1 MAKQKIQNQEKPKQ
15 TGNRKGVSRKRTN
28 KNNFRSK
35 EMESSMEGTQ
45 KGSKDMP
52 HNTAAR
58 CADNDPNWYTHVFPL
73 AQDVASF
80 NYNIPV
86 GTPFNPLQDRTIS
99 TGPASVKANKTTTLG
114 KVVPGIFTLQVQPSI
129 GYSNDPISAPN
140 IAAQQLYSLV
150 RKANSGAVNYD
161 KTDLMM
167 MIVAMDSAYML
178 YEEMLRAYRLIGR
191 YDVDSRYMPD
201 ALMYALGFDPS
212 LQREL
217 ANFRA
222 LLDTFAYKFSAIN
235 VPDQFDFIKR
245 HSWLFS
251 NVYADSESS
260 KAQLYAYVPDGYYVW
275 VEGDDGKPSH
285 LKYVARAAL
294 YNNTDHVATV
304 DAMYKAMNAIMEPL
318 LGSQDIGTMSGDIA
332 KAFGESGMIS
342 IVPAGQYETLTPTYS
357 MEVIQQMM
365 NSSIL
370 GSTVF
375 NSDITVGYENLES
388 GPYLKFT
395 PGISKTLT
403 NIAKGLHKHL
413 VNIRQAGGVEIN
425 MVATRNICV
434 LDWESNAEGASI
446 VSCGTEIITHA
457 YMYVMPS
464 DGYHITHTLPVKYEF
479 IQEPILPL
487 NGIEAATTINSN
499 QFSELQDTVRAMVY
513 AAAFDNHPS
522 MYLFFRDK
530 WNDTANTITYQGA
543 YQDFDNYTWL
553 DDQTVK
559 QLNDAALISLFYTQS
574 WPNI

>member
-1 MAKQKIQNQEKPKQ
+1 MAKQKAQNQGKTKQ
-15 TGNRKGVSRKRTN
+15 NSNRKGNSRRRSN
-28 KNNFRSK
+28 KSNFRGK
-35 EMESSMEGTQ
+35 EVETSLENVPKESG
-45 KGSKDMP
+45 DMP

-58 CADNDPNWYTHVFPL
+58 CTNNDPSWYTHVFPL

-86 GTPFNPLQDRTIS
+86 GTPFNSVLERSIAC
-99 TGPASVKANKTTTLG
+99 GPASMKSRSTTLANT
-114 KVVPGIFTLQVQPSI
+114 VPGIFTLEVQPCI
-129 GYSNDPISAPN
+129 GYSADPTSAPN

-167 MIVAMDSAYML
+167 MIIAMDSAYML

-201 ALMYALGFDPS
+201 TLLHALGFSPD
-212 LQREL
+212 LQRDL

-260 KAQLYAYVPDGYYVW
+260 KAQLYAYVPDGYYKW
-275 VEGDDGKPSH
+275 EEGKDGKPTY
-285 LKYVARAAL
+285 LKYISRDML
-294 YNNTDHVATV
+294 YNTDKV
-304 DAMYKAMNAIMEPL
+304 DTIAAMYKAMNTLMEPL
-318 LGSQDIGTMSGDIA
+318 LGSQDIGVMSGDIA
-332 KAFGESGMIS
+332 KAFGEGGMIS
-342 IVPAGQYETLTPTYS
+342 IIPAGQYETLTPTYS

-365 NSSIL
+365 NSTIL
-370 GSTVF
+370 DSHVID
-375 NSDITVGYENLES
+375 SDITVVNDNLES
-388 GPYLKFT
+388 GPYLQFKPYIT
-395 PGISKTLT
+395 KTSA
-403 NIAKGLHKHL
+403 NVAGGLHKHL
-413 VNIRQAGGVEIN
+413 VNIRQAGGVDIN

-434 LDWESNAEGASI
+434 LDWNFNPTEAHI
-446 VSCGTEIITHA
+446 VSCGTEIVTRA
-457 YMYVMPS
+457 KMYVLNS
-464 DGYHITHTLPVKYEF
+464 NGHNITSTNPPYYTFH
-479 IQEPILPL
+479 QNPIFPL
-487 NGIEAATTINSN
+487 NSLSASTSMDDETWVEVRGYLLGMLYAT
-499 QFSELQDTVRAMVY
+499 
-513 AAAFDNHPS
+513 AFDNHPS
-522 MYLFFRDK
+522 MYVFFRDN
-530 WNDTANTITYQGA
+530 WNDTANTIVYQGA
-543 YQDFDNYTWL
+543 FQDYDNYTWL